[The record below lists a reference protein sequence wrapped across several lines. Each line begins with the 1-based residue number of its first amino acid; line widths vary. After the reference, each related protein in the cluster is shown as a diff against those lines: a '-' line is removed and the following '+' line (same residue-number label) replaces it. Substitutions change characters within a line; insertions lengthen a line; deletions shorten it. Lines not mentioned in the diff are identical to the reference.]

1 MPPKET
7 KGEVGSRSGWLKK
20 CFAHTA
26 AYSVFN
32 PKNSTGRSPIFV
44 WRFWALLG
52 SQMHLSGCK
61 LDCYWVRQV
70 DFCRIIHLGLKM

>member
-32 PKNSTGRSPIFV
+32 PKNSTGRSPIFFGV
-44 WRFWALLG
+44 FGPFWVPKCTFPGANLIVIG
-52 SQMHLSGCK
+52 SGKWISAEL
-61 LDCYWVRQV
+61 Y
-70 DFCRIIHLGLKM
+70 I